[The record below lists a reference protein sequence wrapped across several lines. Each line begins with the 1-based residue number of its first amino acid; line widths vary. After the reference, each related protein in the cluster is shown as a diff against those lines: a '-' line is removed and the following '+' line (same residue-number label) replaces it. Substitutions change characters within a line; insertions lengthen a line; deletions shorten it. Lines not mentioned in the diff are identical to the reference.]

1 MQQIVGVD
9 PDDGQPLAL
18 APWPDARGELVVSRA
33 GIYADP
39 NGALVV
45 MASHLRRT
53 DRS

>member
-9 PDDGQPLAL
+9 PDDGQPLAPPL
-18 APWPDARGELVVSRA
+18 WPDARGELVVSRA
-33 GIYADP
+33 GIYADG